1 MSLVLKTKGIENVVS
16 GEELKK
22 QRQLVFMADELLR
35 NRSGAGNDFLG
46 WLDWPVDYD
55 REEVE
60 RIKSAASR
68 VQKNSQV
75 LLVIGI
81 GGSYLGARAA
91 LEFVKSP
98 FYNNLPDKE
107 TPDIYF
113 VGNNISSAYIQDII
127 RIIGKRDFS
136 VNVVSKSGTTT
147 ESAIA
152 FRVFKKLLEKK
163 YGKEGAKSR
172 IFATTDKARGALK
185 NLCNCE
191 GYETFVIPDDI
202 GGRFSVLTPVGLF
215 PLAVAGIDIDMMMKG
230 AAEAREKYQDQNLET
245 NDCLKYAAYRH
256 CMYQKDKQME
266 ILVNYEP
273 GLVMFGEWY
282 KQLFAESQ
290 GKDGKGLFPVAANL
304 TTDLHSIGQFIQE
317 GRRNIFETVLWLKES
332 REELTM
338 EADEDNIDGLNFLEG
353 RSMQYINQRAF
364 QGTMLA
370 HVDGG
375 TPNIVLEID
384 RADAYHFG
392 YLVYFFEKACGI
404 GGYMLG
410 INPFDQPGVES
421 YKKNMFALLGKPG
434 YETAMKELEE
444 RL

>member
-1 MSLVLKTKGIENVVS
+1 MSLELKTNGIQNVVDH
-16 GEELKK
+16 EELMK
-22 QRQLVFMADELLR
+22 QKHLVSMAAELLK
-35 NRSGAGNDFLG
+35 NKNGVGNDFLG
-46 WLDWPVDYD
+46 WVDLPVAYD

-60 RIKSAASR
+60 RIKKAASK

-75 LLVIGI
+75 FLVIGI

-91 LEFVKSP
+91 LEFVKTP
-98 FYNNLPDKE
+98 FYNNIPSKE

-127 RIIGKRDFS
+127 QIVGDRDFS

-152 FRVFKKLLEKK
+152 FRIFKKLLEEK
-163 YGKEGAKSR
+163 YGKEGAKER

-215 PLAVAGIDIDMMMKG
+215 PLAVAGIDIDVMLKG
-230 AAEAREKYQDQNLET
+230 AEEAREKYLNSDLET
-245 NDCLKYAAYRH
+245 NDCLQYAAYRH
-256 CMYQKDKQME
+256 CMYQKNKQME

-273 GLVMFGEWY
+273 SLVMFGEWY

-317 GRRNIFETVLWLKES
+317 GSRNIFETVLWVKES
-332 REELTM
+332 RKDFTM
-338 EADEDNIDGLNFLEG
+338 EMDEENIDGLNFLSG
-353 RSMQYINQRAF
+353 RTMQYINQRAF

-375 TPNIVLEID
+375 TPNVVLEID
-384 RADAYHFG
+384 RTDAYHFG
-392 YLVYFFEKACGI
+392 YLAYFFEAACGI

-434 YETAMKELEE
+434 YEEDMKKLEE